1 MSFTRILFVSLV
13 LVGLPAGAA
22 WPAADRPGFAAGKPE
37 AGTAASVG
45 AATGAAVSE
54 LLVLAP
60 PKPPSVSE
68 LEVLAPPKPKTVSE
82 MDVTAKVK
90 CVPPQREW
98 RGRAP
103 RILSTYPREGGV
115 VRPGLM
121 ILRITFDQPMSCAG
135 YFVFD
140 QGTPNPCGDSG
151 DLQHMLMTFDRR
163 TVRTPCLILPNTRYS
178 LWMNQQVPDPLGSL
192 TPAQFVSMTGWRL
205 ERYRLT
211 FTTSSQPMVQT
222 VREALGEDSET
233 KLAPGV

>member
-1 MSFTRILFVSLV
+1 MILARSLP
-13 LVGLPAGAA
+13 LSLALLAIPAGAA
-22 WPAADRPGFAAGKPE
+22 LTAVDPPAPAGKPE
-37 AGTAASVG
+37 AATVATVS

-68 LEVLAPPKPKTVSE
+68 LEVLAPPKPKAVSE
-82 MDVTAKVK
+82 LDVTAQIK
-90 CVPPQREW
+90 CVPPKREW
-98 RGRAP
+98 RGQPP

-121 ILRITFDQPMSCAG
+121 ILRVTFDQPMSCAG

-140 QGTPNPCGDSG
+140 QGSLNPCGDSG

-163 TVRTPCLILPNTRYS
+163 TIRTPCVMTPNTHYS
-178 LWMNQQVPDPLGSL
+178 LWMNQAPPPGLM
-192 TPAQFVSMTGWRL
+192 PAQFVSMTGWRL

-211 FTTSSQPMVQT
+211 FTTSSQPVVQT
-222 VREALGEDSET
+222 VREALGEDPET
-233 KLAPGV
+233 KLAPGA